1 MKFADQTIRIG
12 EDPTTLDLSPFV
24 NFNVREEFGTTSY
37 TASDTANATTA
48 WKTPWTETGDVTTG
62 TISTAGQIRI
72 AGKVLEFGDNHN
84 EATGPGNATM
94 QRVVDLSS
102 QTSATLSYNY
112 SELNFDAG
120 EIVTVSFSANGT
132 TFVTLQTIDSNSN
145 TGTFS
150 TALTGP
156 FTANG
161 VLRFV
166 VSGTNNSSA
175 LDVVSIDDINF
186 AGRTPSNNGT
196 LNYLTT
202 FTEDLAPVA
211 IDVGVSI
218 TDSDTT
224 NLGAA
229 KIVLT
234 NAKADDVLSISGN
247 LPAGISFSIDLSVP
261 GVITMNLTGNAT
273 LAAYQTAIEAV
284 RFANISQRP
293 DVTQRLI
300 KVTAGDSNIATATVN
315 VVSVEDPTTAG
326 TDRVLLNVAAT
337 DFAIP
342 NWAFL
347 ANDSDADDVLG
358 ISAVSSPVNVANL
371 SLNTNPGSIT
381 LQKTGTTAGS
391 FQYTVVNALATV
403 NVVLDTDAMAGD
415 ATNEIIVGSTLANTI
430 AGNAG
435 NDIIF
440 GLAGNDTITGGTGA
454 DRLIGGDGT
463 DAIDP
468 GGNDAAV
475 DVVQYSQS
483 SEFGDTITNFRA
495 TTAGQI
501 DVIKFGGE
509 LNVLFD
515 DGTNN
520 DLFTFFSGNGVNGGE
535 TVVDLNATTEGLYL
549 NGANTEGVATVD
561 LTNATAVATE
571 FNAEFAM
578 TAADGEATLLVIN
591 DTNANSNSA
600 AVWQWIQAGGGE
612 ITAGELTR
620 IATVAANTTITT
632 ASFGF
637 YAEANLRAAAL
648 GNNANAAVLT
658 TQQASSMLAAAVSR
672 FQASGINTSALKN
685 VNIRIANLG
694 GTTLGFASG
703 NTIWLDD
710 NAAGWGWFVD
720 QTPLDDSEFLL
731 SGNQGEQNRIDL
743 LTVIEHELGHILG
756 LEHTSSGLMTDS
768 LATGRRQTLWRL
780 IGDQITGNL

>member
-1 MKFADQTIRIG
+1 M
-12 EDPTTLDLSPFV
+12 
-24 NFNVREEFGTTSY
+24 
-37 TASDTANATTA
+37 
-48 WKTPWTETGDVTTG
+48 
-62 TISTAGQIRI
+62 
-72 AGKVLEFGDNHN
+72 
-84 EATGPGNATM
+84 
-94 QRVVDLSS
+94 
-102 QTSATLSYNY
+102 
-112 SELNFDAG
+112 
-120 EIVTVSFSANGT
+120 SFSANGT

-166 VSGTNNSSA
+166 VSGTNKNSA
-175 LDVVSIDDINF
+175 LDLVSIDNINF
-186 AGRTPSNNGT
+186 AGRTLVNDGS
-196 LNYLTT
+196 LNYATT
-202 FTEDLAPVA
+202 FTEDGAAVA
-211 IDVGVSI
+211 IGVGVGI
-218 TDSDTT
+218 TDLDTT
-224 NLGAA
+224 NLGSA

-247 LPAGISFSIDLSVP
+247 LPVGISSSIDLSVP

-284 RFANISQRP
+284 RFACISQRP
-293 DVTQRLI
+293 DVTPRTI
-300 KVTAGDSNIATATVN
+300 KVTAGDSNIATATVT
-315 VVSVEDPTTAG
+315 VVSVEDATIAG
-326 TDRVLLNVAAT
+326 ADRLLLNVAAT

-347 ANDSDADDVLG
+347 ANDSDADNDLS

-371 SLNTNPGSIT
+371 SLLNNPGSIT
-381 LQKTGTTAGS
+381 LQKTGVTAGS

-620 IATVAANTTITT
+620 IATVTANATITT

-731 SGNQGEQNRIDL
+731 SGDQGEQNRIDL

-756 LEHTSSGLMTDS
+756 LEHTASGLMTDS
-768 LATGRRQTLWRL
+768 LATGIRKT
-780 IGDQITGNL
+780 IGAQLTGNL

>member
-1 MKFADQTIRIG
+1 M
-12 EDPTTLDLSPFV
+12 
-24 NFNVREEFGTTSY
+24 N
-37 TASDTANATTA
+37 
-48 WKTPWTETGDVTTG
+48 
-62 TISTAGQIRI
+62 
-72 AGKVLEFGDNHN
+72 
-84 EATGPGNATM
+84 
-94 QRVVDLSS
+94 
-102 QTSATLSYNY
+102 
-112 SELNFDAG
+112 
-120 EIVTVSFSANGT
+120 
-132 TFVTLQTIDSNSN
+132 
-145 TGTFS
+145 
-150 TALTGP
+150 GP
-156 FTANG
+156 FTATG
-161 VLRFV
+161 VLRFA
-166 VSGTNNSSA
+166 VSGTNNNSA
-175 LDVVSIDDINF
+175 LDLVSIDNINF
-186 AGRTPSNNGT
+186 AYGTPVNDGS
-196 LNYLTT
+196 LNYATT
-202 FTEDLAPVA
+202 YTEDGAAVA
-211 IDVGVSI
+211 IGVGVGI
-218 TDSDTT
+218 TDLDTT
-224 NLGAA
+224 DLGSA

-234 NAKADDVLSISGN
+234 NAKADDVLSISGT
-247 LPAGISFSIDLSVP
+247 LPAGISSSIVLSVP

-273 LAAYQTAIEAV
+273 LAAYRTAIEAV
-284 RFANISQRP
+284 RFACISQRP
-293 DVTQRLI
+293 DVTPRTI
-300 KVTAGDSNIATATVN
+300 NVTAGYSNIATATVN
-315 VVSVEDPTTAG
+315 VISVEDPTIARA
-326 TDRVLLNVAAT
+326 DRLLLNVAAT

-358 ISAVSSPVNVANL
+358 ISAVSLPVNVANL
-371 SLNTNPGSIT
+371 SLLTNPGSIT
-381 LQKTGTTAGS
+381 LQKTGVTAGS
-391 FQYTVVNALATV
+391 FQYTVVNAQATV
-403 NVVLDTDAMAGD
+403 NVVLDIDAMAGD

-440 GLAGNDTITGGTGA
+440 GLAGNDNITGGTGA
-454 DRLIGGDGT
+454 NRLIGGDGT

-495 TTAGQI
+495 TTARQI

-515 DGTNN
+515 DGTN
-520 DLFTFFSGNGVNGGE
+520 DDIFTFVSGNGVNGGD

-561 LTNATAVATE
+561 LTNAQAVATE

-591 DTNANSNSA
+591 DTNANSA

-612 ITAGELTR
+612 ITAGELTL
-620 IATVAANTTITT
+620 IAKVTANTTITT

-637 YAEANLRAAAL
+637 YAEDNLRAAAL
-648 GNNANAAVLT
+648 GNNPNAAVLT

-672 FQASGINTSALKN
+672 FQASGITTSALKN

-731 SGNQGEQNRIDL
+731 SGDQGEQNRIDL

-756 LEHTSSGLMTDS
+756 FEHRSSGLMSDS
-768 LATGRRQTLWRL
+768 LATGIRQT
-780 IGDQITGNL
+780 IGAQLTGNL